1 MFFNNKTSRLC
12 LISLLLGGSD
22 INWTTH
28 EGETALLLAC
38 KRRQGSDANAFVNLL
53 LQYGANPNIVDNEE
67 DSPLLE
73 GLLCT
78 LFRIFF
84 LRQQGNY

>member
-1 MFFNNKTSRLC
+1 MNAKIIFNY
-12 LISLLLGGSD
+12 LGGSD

-38 KRRQGSDANAFVNLL
+38 KRRPAADANAFVTLL
-53 LQYGANPNIVDNEE
+53 LQYGADPNIVDNEE

-73 GLLCT
+73 GIVSH
-78 LFRIFF
+78 FIFLILKF
-84 LRQQGNY
+84 NLKRALKC